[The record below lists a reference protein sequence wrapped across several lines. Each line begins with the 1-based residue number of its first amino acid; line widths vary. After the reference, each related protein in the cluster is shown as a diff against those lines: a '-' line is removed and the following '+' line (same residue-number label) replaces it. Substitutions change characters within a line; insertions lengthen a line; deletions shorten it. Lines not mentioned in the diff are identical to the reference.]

1 MVAVADRGI
10 VPEEEERFTTNLD
23 KRIPGASW
31 AEISMAS
38 SRAGASEEGCA
49 RRRVWVEPCGGAWH

>member
-1 MVAVADRGI
+1 MVAVADGGI
-10 VPEEEERFTTNLD
+10 VPEQEERFSNLD

-38 SRAGASEEGCA
+38 SRAGASEEGRHDYGEA
-49 RRRVWVEPCGGAWH
+49 TLSSSST